1 MALGTL
7 FALAPPRRP
16 KALSFLAHRL
26 GLLLNELPF
35 LALILLL
42 ASTALALAQGD
53 LDSAGGW
60 MTLGL
65 AAATAAG
72 LALVVGRSLRTAPT
86 LALAMSDGLGSGWRD
101 SSEATL
107 PTRRRPIGRI
117 VLGLFTRR
125 RGVERIVDIR
135 YGEAGTRNTIDLYR
149 HRSEQQRGPVLIH
162 LHGGSFVSG
171 RKSRQ
176 ALPLLYR
183 LASRGWVCVSANYR
197 YSPPASFTD
206 QVIDTKAVI
215 AWVRE
220 HGAEFGVDPA
230 VVFVAGN
237 SAGAHLTS
245 TAALTSNDPVFQP
258 GFESTETSVAGAI
271 ALGGYFGA
279 RRMPE
284 PPPTSPAA
292 YIRGDAPPFFVA
304 HGDRDTVVPVQG
316 ARRFVE
322 KLSGVSSAPVVYAEL
337 PGALHTFDYFSSI
350 RSEAVID
357 SIEDFAAW
365 VQSTQASARARAL
378 SD

>member
-16 KALSFLAHRL
+16 KALAFLAHRL
-26 GLLLNELPF
+26 GLLVNELPF
-35 LALILLL
+35 LCLIVLL
-42 ASTALALAQGD
+42 ASTSLVVAQGD
-53 LDSAGGW
+53 LGSGGAWALLVLAVAIVAGIS
-60 MTLGL
+60 
-65 AAATAAG
+65 
-72 LALVVGRSLRTAPT
+72 LVVRRALRTAAT
-86 LALAMSDGLGSGWRD
+86 VERAMGVGLGAGWR
-101 SSEATL
+101 SSIAAPM
-107 PTRRRPIGRI
+107 PTRKPPIGRI
-117 VLGLFTRR
+117 VFGLFARR
-125 RGVERIVDIR
+125 RDVERVAEIS
-135 YGEAGTRNTIDLYR
+135 YGEAGTRNTLDLYR
-149 HRSEQQRGPVLIH
+149 HRSEQRGPVLIH

-206 QVIDTKAVI
+206 QVTDAKAVI

-220 HGAEFGVDPA
+220 HGPEYGVDA
-230 VVFVAGN
+230 SVIFVAGS

-245 TAALTSNDPVFQP
+245 TAALTPDEPVFQP
-258 GFESTETSVAGAI
+258 GFESTDTSVAGAI
-271 ALGGYFGA
+271 ALGGYFGG
-279 RRMPE
+279 RRIPE
-284 PPPTSPAA
+284 PPPTSPGA
-292 YIRGDAPPFFVA
+292 YVGPDAPPFFVA

-322 KLSGVSSAPVVYAEL
+322 KLSSVSSSPVVYAEL

-350 RSEAVID
+350 RFEAVID

-365 VQSTQASARARAL
+365 VQSSRQSTRGRVL
-378 SD
+378 ND